1 MSNKSAAE
9 WDPRDPSVLR
19 DQREAY
25 DRMREECPVA
35 FSDFLGWSVF
45 RHGDIVGI
53 LDDPGAFSSRS
64 RHLAIPNGMDPPE
77 HTGYR
82 ELIEPFFGADAI
94 TALEPECR
102 TIAAGLIEPLA
113 DRTGVDV
120 IEALAVPLPLQT
132 ICRFLGWP
140 IERWEHL
147 RGWTH
152 GNQLAS
158 FARDRESSAALAREF
173 TGYVED
179 EIAARRLDK
188 RVTSDDL
195 MSRLMVA
202 EVDGQPIGDEAI
214 VSILRNWVAGQGT
227 VAAGIGLLL
236 YHLAS
241 DAELQDRLRESPER
255 LTNTI
260 DEILRVDGPLVSN
273 RRTTTSPTT
282 IDGKSIP
289 EGGQLT
295 LMWIAANRDP
305 RAFAEPSTIDI
316 ERDQAGNLLFG
327 HGIHDCVGAP
337 LARMQMRVALEELFN
352 RTTAI
357 VLDDPDAVERMVYP
371 SNGIRKMSVTMH

>member
-1 MSNKSAAE
+1 MSNKPAAD

-19 DQREAY
+19 DQRAAY
-25 DRMREECPVA
+25 DRMREDCPVA

-45 RHGDIVGI
+45 RHDAIVGI
-53 LDDPGAFSSRS
+53 LDDPGEFSSRS

-77 HTGYR
+77 HTSHR
-82 ELIEPFFGADAI
+82 KLIEPFFEVDAI
-94 TALEPECR
+94 AAIEPESR
-102 TIAAGLIEPLA
+102 MLAAVLIEPLVG
-113 DRTGVDV
+113 RTGVDV

-158 FARDRESSAALAREF
+158 FARDREASAALAREF
-173 TGYVED
+173 TGYVEE
-179 EIAARRLDK
+179 EIAARRTGK
-188 RVTSDDL
+188 PATSGDL
-195 MSRLMVA
+195 MSRLMAA
-202 EVDGQPIGDEAI
+202 EIDGQPLDDEAI
-214 VSILRNWVAGQGT
+214 VSVLRNWVAGQGT

-241 DAELQDRLRESPER
+241 DPALQSRLRDSPER
-255 LTNTI
+255 LTNAI

-273 RRTTTSPTT
+273 RRTATSATT
-282 IDGKSIP
+282 IDDKLIP
-289 EGGQLT
+289 EGGKLT

-305 RAFAEPSTIDI
+305 HAFAEPGTIDVK
-316 ERDQAGNLLFG
+316 RNQTGNLLFG

-337 LARMQMRVALEELFN
+337 LARMQMRVALEEVFN
-352 RTTAI
+352 HTTAI
-357 VLDDPDAVERMVYP
+357 TIDDPDAVERMVYP
-371 SNGIRKMSVTMH
+371 SNGIAKMAMTLH